1 MCPSPASARTGR
13 ARLLTALP
21 EVRVEP
27 GRPPQR
33 QVMVATR
40 CPVPLSQSPAL
51 GLSWQIPKGRCWT
64 WNLQANGLAGLSVLL
79 EYGVVV
85 KGGALARVQD
95 RERPSAQRLEPAAD
109 APVCVSGLTRVSR
122 GSDTLRPSSGLQ
134 RPKTGL
140 ARKSDSAFLQ
150 EARVSAV
157 NVPACS
163 ETLRG
168 ARAPSPP
175 CALRLAAAVRGR
187 LLLVL
192 GKPALPSRRGL
203 ALVEGFGLGY
213 GGW

>member
-85 KGGALARVQD
+85 KGGALAR
-95 RERPSAQRLEPAAD
+95 AQH
-109 APVCVSGLTRVSR
+109 
-122 GSDTLRPSSGLQ
+122 
-134 RPKTGL
+134 
-140 ARKSDSAFLQ
+140 
-150 EARVSAV
+150 
-157 NVPACS
+157 
-163 ETLRG
+163 RG
-168 ARAPSPP
+168 AAECAEAGACGGRACVRVGPHT
-175 CALRLAAAVRGR
+175 RLPW
-187 LLLVL
+187 
-192 GKPALPSRRGL
+192 K
-203 ALVEGFGLGY
+203 
-213 GGW
+213 